1 MFFGEYVSKRT
12 AKSAAWWLFLIG
24 LFSQTQLRLGAKIG
38 ISELFCCLIAP
49 FLFLSKYAEFKRDK
63 VTLYF
68 WLLIFWIF
76 GAILSDYINGS
87 FAAQVIRGFSG
98 PVTIFSVS
106 VCVYYNLR
114 KNANGLKWLLF
125 GIACSSVL
133 SIFVFQRGHAG
144 DLAAEGDMSGAVEA
158 IIGYKL
164 FWANTLMT
172 WLTLPLFVS
181 YLKVPRFYAVF
192 VMAGLSVFN
201 LLTGGRSMFLVS
213 MFSLVLLILCGKKS
227 ESMRNVKKAFPII
240 LAALLGLGL
249 MAKYTYQ
256 YAVKEGWM
264 GEAEMVK
271 YETQSQKGTG
281 ILALLMSGR
290 ADFFIGLIAAL
301 DKPLIGQGS
310 QALDFKGYAGEFL
323 AKYGTDQEI
332 QEYSRN
338 QMKANG
344 AVRTIQSHSHVICY
358 WMWHG
363 VTALLFWL
371 YVLYLSVIT
380 FKNRMHYIPEW
391 FGYFAITLP
400 AFFWDYFFS
409 PFGLRVNECAL
420 YCTLL
425 YLVKIDNDRKRGYV
439 MYEI

>member
-1 MFFGEYVSKRT
+1 M
-12 AKSAAWWLFLIG
+12 IG
-24 LFSQTQLRLGAKIG
+24 CFSMTQLRFGAKIG
-38 ISELFCCLIAP
+38 ISELVCCFIAP
-49 FLFLSKYAEFKRDK
+49 FLFFIKYHEFKKDK
-63 VTLYF
+63 VALYF
-68 WLLIFWIF
+68 WLLIFWVF
-76 GAILSDYINGS
+76 GAILSDYINES
-87 FAAQVIRGFSG
+87 FAAQVIRGFSV

-106 VCVYYNLR
+106 VCIYYNLR
-114 KNANGLKWLLF
+114 KNADGFKWLLF

-133 SIFVFQRGHAG
+133 SIFVFQRGIAG
-144 DLAAEGDMSGAVEA
+144 DLAAEGDISAAVESV
-158 IIGYKL
+158 IGYKL

-172 WLTLPLFVS
+172 WLTLPLFVA

-213 MFSLVLLILCGKKS
+213 MFSLVLLILCGKKI
-227 ESMRNVKKAFPII
+227 ETMRTVKKAFPII
-240 LAALLGLGL
+240 LVALLSLGL

-264 GEAEMVK
+264 GEAEIAK

-290 ADFFIGLIAAL
+290 SDFFIGLIAAL

-310 QALDFKGYAGEFL
+310 QALDYKGYTGEFL

-332 QEYSRN
+332 LEYSRN
-338 QMKANG
+338 QMQSNG
-344 AVRTIQSHSHVICY
+344 MVGTIRSHSHIICY

-371 YVLYLSVIT
+371 YVFYLSVSA

-400 AFFWDYFFS
+400 AFFWHYFFS

-420 YCTLL
+420 YCALL
-425 YLVKIDNDRKRGYV
+425 YLLKIENDRKRGYV
-439 MYEI
+439 SYGN